1 MPGIIEKMKPHA
13 LINKKSLEYLFDH
26 LLDGF
31 AATRQGIINLYNN
44 KIIGVTEF
52 VELSNLNEERLLAR
66 IKEFKIA
73 NKLVSVFFAALFTW
87 LQIGGDDIDMRRSSR
102 TRTGRSAS
110 RSARGRRRNEAEP
123 ITPLL

>member
-1 MPGIIEKMKPHA
+1 MKAHA
-13 LINKKSLEYLFDH
+13 LINKKNLELLFDH
-26 LLDGF
+26 IIDGF
-31 AATRQGIINLYNN
+31 GATRTGIINLYNH
-44 KIIGVTEF
+44 KLIGVTEF
-52 VELSNLNEERLLAR
+52 VDLLNQNEERLLAR

-87 LQIGGDDIDMRRSSR
+87 LQIGGDDLDMRRSSR

-123 ITPLL
+123 TPLLS